1 MKKSNLFKGA
11 TYTPGMV
18 TAQVIVNEGGQELP
32 AFAKTQQPKLTRAQ
46 RKALAR
52 GAVRELVAES
62 HKTQVLGH
70 VHPRTKRAE
79 LDRQMREE
87 GR

>member
-1 MKKSNLFKGA
+1 MRKSNLFKGA

-18 TAQVIVNEGGQELP
+18 TPTIIVNQGGQALP
-32 AFAKTQQPKLTRAQ
+32 AGVKVERPKLTRAQ
-46 RKALAR
+46 RKAMMKATALELMHESR
-52 GAVRELVAES
+52 GVD
-62 HKTQVLGH
+62 VLGH

-79 LDRQMREE
+79 LDRQLQEE